1 MYFKPV
7 ELPNLDLIKQ
17 QISKLIFESTD
28 QEFQQKKHH
37 TFLDMPP
44 DFYKSIVPLV
54 QAVETVRPWSDVN
67 YIAIVRTTPGIMDIH
82 VDSDVGVIDQQG
94 QYIASPPEQKWAL
107 NIPIANCEE
116 TYTCWYKL
124 KPGRQAKRVLHPINK
139 YLHNMYDLEDLDE
152 VGRYYL
158 HSAGF
163 FNALEIHRP
172 VNNTNQDRV
181 VLSIRFNTDLEDAGI
196 VY

>member
-7 ELPNLDLIKQ
+7 KLPNLDVVKQ
-17 QISKLIFESTD
+17 QVSKLITESTD
-28 QEFQQKKHH
+28 PEFQSMKYQ
-37 TFLDMPP
+37 TFLVMPL

-82 VDSDVGVIDQQG
+82 VDNDVGVIDQQG
-94 QYIASPPEQKWAL
+94 QYIPGPPEQKWAL
-107 NIPIANCEE
+107 NIPITNCEE

-124 KPGRQAKRVLHPINK
+124 KPGRQAKRVLHPINN
-139 YLHNMYDLEDLDE
+139 YFHNMYDLEDLDE

-181 VLSIRFNTDLEDAGI
+181 VLSVRFNTDLKDVGI